1 MPEIAYV
8 IYCSGQQ
15 EINRTCLARLSIPC
29 RHEASGCKR
38 RKETKEM
45 VSNVFGILGR
55 KNPLMIVTRR
65 YFFEYP
71 TCKYSGEVLERKYLA
86 LGKNPFC
93 WGKILKEL

>member
-1 MPEIAYV
+1 
-8 IYCSGQQ
+8 
-15 EINRTCLARLSIPC
+15 
-29 RHEASGCKR
+29 
-38 RKETKEM
+38 
-45 VSNVFGILGR
+45 
-55 KNPLMIVTRR
+55 MIVTRR